1 MKDKLIIAAALIILI
16 AVVCTC
22 NRCWVPR
29 QPEVR
34 TDTVYV
40 SVHDTTP
47 WYTPSITVIQG
58 GQIPEESTKAQGIRY
73 KVRVDS
79 FIAYEKV
86 FIKTKVDTAAI
97 LTDYYAKVFYRD
109 TVKNDYGHVIIED
122 SVTQNRIAA
131 RRVLTDFKIPEITK
145 TITEKPKRFG
155 VGVQAGYGVFNNK
168 LTPYVGVGFHY
179 SFIKF

>member
-1 MKDKLIIAAALIILI
+1 MKDKLIIAAAFIILI

-22 NRCWVPR
+22 NRCWIPH

-34 TDTVYV
+34 TDTVYI
-40 SVHDTTP
+40 SVKDSTNWHRP
-47 WYTPSITVIQG
+47 NITVIEG
-58 GQIPEESTKAQGIRY
+58 GQIPTEKTTY

-86 FIKTKVDTAAI
+86 YVPVKIDTAAI

-109 TVKNDYGHVIIED
+109 TSKTKYGSVIIED

-145 TITEKPKRFG
+145 TITEKPKRFSLG
-155 VGVQAGYGVFNNK
+155 IQAGAGFTNNLK
-168 LTPYVGVGFHY
+168 PSPYVGVGLNY
-179 SFIKF
+179 SLINFK